1 MKRKGVPVHG
11 WVVFDKPYGMTSTQ
25 AVAKVKWLF
34 NAEKAGH
41 GGTLDPLA
49 SGLLPIA
56 LGEATKTVQWAMDG
70 RKVYRFTVKWGEER
84 STDDLE
90 GKITATSISRP
101 SQDSIES
108 ILTRFQGD
116 IMQAPPA
123 FSAIRVDGE
132 RAYERA
138 RAGEAVDLAPR
149 PVTIEKLALIGCP
162 DADHAAFEVT
172 CGKGTYI
179 RALAR
184 DMGRAL
190 GCLGHVT
197 ALRRIAVGGLGE
209 ADMIPLEKLE
219 QMRHKAPG
227 DNAMDGVLR
236 PIETVLDGIPALA
249 VKDAEAQRLKQ
260 GQPVLLRG
268 ANAPIA
274 SDAVLVTWGG
284 KPLGICSIEQGSLK
298 PKRLFNL

>member
-1 MKRKGVPVHG
+1 
-11 WVVFDKPYGMTSTQ
+11 
-25 AVAKVKWLF
+25 
-34 NAEKAGH
+34 
-41 GGTLDPLA
+41 
-49 SGLLPIA
+49 
-56 LGEATKTVQWAMDG
+56 
-70 RKVYRFTVKWGEER
+70 
-84 STDDLE
+84 
-90 GKITATSISRP
+90 
-101 SQDSIES
+101 
-108 ILTRFQGD
+108 
-116 IMQAPPA
+116 MQAPPA
-123 FSAIRVDGE
+123 FSAIKVGGE
-132 RAYERA
+132 RAYELA

-149 PVTIEKLALIGCP
+149 AVHVERLVLTACP
-162 DADHAAFEVT
+162 DADHAVFEVT
-172 CGKGTYI
+172 CGKGTYV

-190 GCLGHVT
+190 GSLGHVV
-197 ALRRIAVGGLGE
+197 ALRRIAVGAFGE

-227 DNAMDGVLR
+227 DNAMNGVLR
-236 PIETVLDGIPALA
+236 PLETMLDGIPALA